1 MANLA
6 ENTAKLIF
14 EHADREA
21 KHFNRYNKD
30 DQGLEFAYKEGYYQK
45 RIQELLA
52 LQPKES
58 LAKLHTIISNRFNSE
73 RP

>member
-21 KHFNRYNKD
+21 KHFNRYNKT

-45 RIQELLA
+45 RIKELLH
-52 LQPKES
+52 LLPEGS
-58 LAKLHTIISNRFNSE
+58 LEKLHAIISNRFNSE